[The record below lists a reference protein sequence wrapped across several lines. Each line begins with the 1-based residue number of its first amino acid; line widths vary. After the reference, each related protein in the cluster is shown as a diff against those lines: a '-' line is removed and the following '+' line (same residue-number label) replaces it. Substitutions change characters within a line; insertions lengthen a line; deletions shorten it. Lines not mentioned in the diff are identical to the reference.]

1 VNLGRSRGIS
11 PIATTAALSVA
22 LLIAATGSYI
32 GNQARSSGSI
42 APAPGATE
50 QVRNT
55 SIEDT
60 NKNGIPDWQDE
71 LMRSGMGFSTTSAS
85 TTPSDDPA
93 VILGISLINS
103 LASGYSS
110 MKEYNAYSPEQ
121 AEKLATTL
129 AMNFKA
135 PDTAATHTLDEL
147 TIDPDISTT
156 RILKYRSDMRVALSG
171 LVDLEAE
178 PEFSLFARFI
188 QTNDPKWLAEL
199 SSAAERYREAE
210 VNLMKVAVP
219 DTAAYIH
226 LRAANATGTY
236 AQTLERLVRFAKD
249 PLATMAL
256 LRTYNDSEREYLL
269 AFDALA
275 KFYAENTSGN

>member
-1 VNLGRSRGIS
+1 MNLGRSRGIS

-32 GNQARSSGSI
+32 GDQVRRPGSAAPVPRDAQQA
-42 APAPGATE
+42 
-50 QVRNT
+50 RNT
-55 SIEDT
+55 SVEDAD
-60 NKNGIPDWQDE
+60 KNGLPDWQDE
-71 LMRSGMGFSTTSAS
+71 LMRGGMGFSTTTAS
-85 TTPSDDPA
+85 TTLSDDPA
-93 VILGISLINS
+93 VNLGISLINS

-121 AEKLATTL
+121 AEKLATSLTTD
-129 AMNFKA
+129 FKA
-135 PDTAATHTLDEL
+135 PDTATAHSLAEL
-147 TIDPDISTT
+147 KIDPDVSSA
-156 RILKYRSDMRVALSG
+156 RILKYRSDMRLALSV

-188 QTNDPKWLAEL
+188 QTNDPKWLTEL
-199 SSAAERYREAE
+199 SSAAERYRKAEAE
-210 VNLMKVAVP
+210 LMKVTVP

-256 LRTYNDSEREYLL
+256 LRTYNESEREYLL

-275 KFYAENTSGN
+275 KFYAEETNGN